1 VFTFHTSS
9 NMKHDLRIA
18 ILVRLLANRE
28 ELVLH
33 RGTRNRR
40 AAMGGDQDLWLQ
52 LALVR
57 FAEKLQKQSRRN
69 VQTLAL
75 SQAVI
80 TIAVA
85 R

>member
-1 VFTFHTSS
+1 MYEIQDHY
-9 NMKHDLRIA
+9 DLTDDCGYFPI
-18 ILVRLLANRE
+18 RLLAGRE

-40 AAMGGDQDLWLQ
+40 AAMGSDRELWLQ
-52 LALVR
+52 LARVR
-57 FAEKLQKQSRRN
+57 VAEEVQKQLRGN